1 MGQHPYVLNLMKGIL
16 NNRPPKPRYSYTWDV
31 RQVTEYIEKMGNNS
45 SLSLKQLSLKLATLL
60 AITCPKRVSSL
71 ARLDINHLRLSP
83 EGATFTLTTPTKTSR
98 PDETVTAFFS
108 SFQTNLVLCPV
119 DCLNSY
125 ISITKPFRNLSGKE
139 PNILFIS
146 HIKPHRA
153 VTTATVARWIRSIL
167 KDARVDT
174 SIFKTHSVRGA
185 ATSAAANAF
194 VPLQEILNMADW
206 SNSSTFQRFYYRP
219 VFSTSFGHAVLSKP

>member
-1 MGQHPYVLNLMKGIL
+1 
-16 NNRPPKPRYSYTWDV
+16 
-31 RQVTEYIEKMGNNS
+31 MGNNS
-45 SLSLKQLSLKLATLL
+45 SLSFKISLKLATLL

-108 SFQTNLVLCPV
+108 SFRTNPVLCPV

-125 ISITKPFRNLSGKE
+125 NSITKRFRNLSGKE
-139 PNILFIS
+139 PNILFIL
-146 HIKPHRA
+146 HVKPHRA

-206 SNSSTFQRFYYRP
+206 SNASTFQRFYHRP
-219 VFSTSFGHAVLSKP
+219 VFSTSFGHAVVSKP

>member
-16 NNRPPKPRYSYTWDV
+16 NNRPPKPRYSYRWDI
-31 RQVTEYIEKMGNNS
+31 RQVTEYIEKLGNSS

-71 ARLDINHLRLSP
+71 ARLALNHLRLSP
-83 EGATFTLTTPTKTSR
+83 EGATFTLATPTKTSR
-98 PDETVTAFFS
+98 LDETVTDFFA

-125 ISITKPFRNLSGKE
+125 ISITKRFRNLSGKE

-146 HIKPHRA
+146 HLSSRH
-153 VTTATVARWIRSIL
+153 IL
-167 KDARVDT
+167 
-174 SIFKTHSVRGA
+174 SEE
-185 ATSAAANAF
+185 
-194 VPLQEILNMADW
+194 Q
-206 SNSSTFQRFYYRP
+206 QRQQRLM
-219 VFSTSFGHAVLSKP
+219 LSCLYKRF

>member
-1 MGQHPYVLNLMKGIL
+1 MG
-16 NNRPPKPRYSYTWDV
+16 RPPGNGIYR
-31 RQVTEYIEKMGNNS
+31 KMGNNS

-83 EGATFTLTTPTKTSR
+83 EGATFTLTTPTKT
-98 PDETVTAFFS
+98 VTAFFS

-125 ISITKPFRNLSGKE
+125 ISITKRFQNLSGKE

-146 HIKPHRA
+146 HIKPHQA
-153 VTTATVARWIRSIL
+153 VTTATVACWIRSIW
-167 KDARVDT
+167 KDAGVDT

-194 VPLQEILNMADW
+194 TRDFEH
-206 SNSSTFQRFYYRP
+206 
-219 VFSTSFGHAVLSKP
+219 G